1 MVEAIKRAAARR
13 IFGDLGADFVKLWS
27 AQVVSQL
34 GSRITREG
42 LPLAAVLVLQ
52 ASPAQMGV
60 LTAIGALPILLI
72 GLLAG
77 VWVDRLPRK
86 PVMIAADLGRAALLV
101 SVPVAALLGM
111 LRIEHLYL
119 VAALTAALTVFFNV
133 ADQSFLPSVVRRQDL
148 VDANSKLASSS
159 SVAEMGGPAVAG
171 VLVQWLTAPIAIL
184 FDALSFIVSA
194 VFIGLMRTPDPRPEP
209 TGETPNLKREM
220 AQGLRVVWG
229 QPMLRSLALAA
240 SVSTFF
246 GNFIGA
252 LYGLYV
258 VRDLGLSPATLGVLI
273 SLGGVGAF
281 GGSLVAGRAA
291 RRFGVGPALV
301 GSRLVS
307 VVLTLL
313 IPLAA
318 SAPAWAVALLA
329 ASQLFGDFASV
340 IYFINE
346 VSLRQAL
353 VPDHLLG
360 RANAS
365 MHVMVGGLGPL
376 GALVGGLLA
385 TAIGAQATLFV
396 AGLGILASTIW
407 LVASPVRA
415 VREAPVSVA
424 FTAH

>member
-1 MVEAIKRAAARR
+1 MRWQLAGLWKNS
-13 IFGDLGADFVKLWS
+13 DFVKLWS

-52 ASPAQMGV
+52 ASPAQMGL

-86 PVMIAADLGRAALLV
+86 PMMIAADLGRAALLV
-101 SVPVAALLGM
+101 TVPIAAVLGV
-111 LRIEHLYL
+111 LRIEQLYL

-133 ADQSFLPSVVRRQDL
+133 ADQSFLPSVVRRDEL

-159 SVAEMGGPAVAG
+159 AVAEMGGPAVAG

-184 FDALSFIVSA
+184 FDALSFVVSA
-194 VFIGLMRTPDPRPEP
+194 VFIGLMRTPDPKPEP
-209 TGETPNLKREM
+209 SGEAPNLKREVM
-220 AQGLRVVWG
+220 EGLRVVWG

-281 GGSLVAGRAA
+281 AGSLVAGWTA

-329 ASQLFGDFASV
+329 VSQLLGDFASI

-346 VSLRQAL
+346 VSLRQTL

-365 MHVMVGGLGPL
+365 MQVMVGGLGPV

-385 TAIGAQATLFV
+385 GALGAQATLFI
-396 AGLGILASTIW
+396 AALGILASTVW
-407 LVASPVRA
+407 LVASPVRGM
-415 VREAPVSVA
+415 REAPVSVA
-424 FTAH
+424 FAE

>member
-1 MVEAIKRAAARR
+1 MRLHRAR
-13 IFGDLGADFVKLWS
+13 LWNNSDFVKLWS

-52 ASPAQMGV
+52 ATPVQMGI

-86 PVMIAADLGRAALLV
+86 PIMIAADLGRAALLV
-101 SVPVAALLGM
+101 TVPVAAVLGW
-111 LRIEHLYL
+111 LGIEQLYL
-119 VAALTAALTVFFNV
+119 IAALTAALTVFFNV

-171 VLVQWLTAPIAIL
+171 LLVQWLTAPIAIL
-184 FDALSFIVSA
+184 FDALSFVISA
-194 VFIGLMRTPDPRPEP
+194 VCIGWMRTPDPKPAP
-209 TGETPNLKREM
+209 TGAAPNIKREVLE
-220 AQGLRVVWG
+220 GLRIVWG

-240 SVSTFF
+240 SISTFF
-246 GNFIGA
+246 GNFFGA

-281 GGSLVAGRAA
+281 GGSLVAGWAA

-301 GSRLVS
+301 GSRLIS
-307 VVLTLL
+307 VALTLL
-313 IPLAA
+313 TPLAA
-318 SAPAWAVALLA
+318 SVPAWAVALLA
-329 ASQLFGDFASV
+329 VSQLMGDFASI

-346 VSLRQAL
+346 VSLRQTL

-365 MHVMVGGLGPL
+365 MQVMVGGLGPV
-376 GALVGGLLA
+376 GALVGGMLA
-385 TAIGAQATLFV
+385 TALGAQATLFI
-396 AGLGILASTIW
+396 AALGILASTIW
-407 LVASPVRA
+407 LVASPVRV
-415 VREAPVSVA
+415 VREAPVSIA
-424 FTAH
+424 LAE

>member
-1 MVEAIKRAAARR
+1 MRWQLD
-13 IFGDLGADFVKLWS
+13 GLWNNSDFVKLWS

-52 ASPAQMGV
+52 ASPAQMGI

-86 PVMIAADLGRAALLV
+86 PIMIAADLGRAALLV
-101 SVPVAALLGM
+101 TVPLAAVLGL
-111 LRIEHLYL
+111 LRIEQLYL
-119 VAALTAALTVFFNV
+119 IAALTAALTVCFNV
-133 ADQSFLPSVVRRQDL
+133 ADQSFLPSVVRRQEL

-171 VLVQWLTAPIAIL
+171 LLVQWLTAPVAIL
-184 FDALSFIVSA
+184 FDALSFVVSA
-194 VFIGLMRTPDPRPEP
+194 IFIGLMRTPDPRPES
-209 TGETPNLKREM
+209 TGEAPNLKREVM
-220 AQGLRVVWG
+220 EGLRLVWG

-281 GGSLVAGRAA
+281 GGSLVAGWAA

-301 GSRLVS
+301 GSRLIS

-313 IPLAA
+313 TPLAA
-318 SAPAWAVALLA
+318 SVPAWAIALLA
-329 ASQLFGDFASV
+329 VSQLFGDFASV

-346 VSLRQAL
+346 VSLRQTL

-365 MHVMVGGLGPL
+365 MQVMVGGLGPV
-376 GALVGGLLA
+376 GALVGGVLA
-385 TAIGAQATLFV
+385 TALGTQATLLI
-396 AGLGILASTIW
+396 AALGILASTLW
-407 LVASPVRA
+407 LVVSPVRV

-424 FTAH
+424 FAE